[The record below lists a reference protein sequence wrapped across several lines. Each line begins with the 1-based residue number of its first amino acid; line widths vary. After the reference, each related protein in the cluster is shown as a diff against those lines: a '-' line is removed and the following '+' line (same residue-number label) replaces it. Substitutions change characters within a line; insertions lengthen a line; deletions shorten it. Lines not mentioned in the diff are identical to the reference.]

1 MSRRGLRANCVLE
14 QEARWRVQSGL
25 RGADGGGGGGGGVGL
40 RMGGGAVAA
49 RAYIARTNPNGNSS
63 LGGAS
68 PIMHTP
74 VLTGRSCSRS
84 LLVFSLSLS
93 LSPGVSFALSPISP
107 QSLALSRFYPIS
119 RNLRLPIP
127 RRPLFHSPTVPSPPT
142 LSWVAL
148 SSRGTV
154 ALSWETKLRR
164 NSFANRCRCGAKTPA
179 LPSLFSP
186 LCDYSHPANV
196 GF

>member
-25 RGADGGGGGGGGVGL
+25 RGADGGGGRVGL

-74 VLTGRSCSRS
+74 VLTGRPCSRS
-84 LLVFSLSLS
+84 LLVFTLSLS
-93 LSPGVSFALSPISP
+93 LLLFLSLFHLSHRRLSLFLGFTPSPVTVV
-107 QSLALSRFYPIS
+107 
-119 RNLRLPIP
+119 LRPP
-127 RRPLFHSPTVPSPPT
+127 RRPLPQPNDSIASYPILGSTQ
-142 LSWVAL
+142 LQ
-148 SSRGTV
+148 
-154 ALSWETKLRR
+154 R
-164 NSFANRCRCGAKTPA
+164 NRPA
-179 LPSLFSP
+179 ILGDKVTS
-186 LCDYSHPANV
+186 
-196 GF
+196 